1 VAGGIPGWAPLDERT
16 LTGDPAYRPIAEVI
30 REVFRVYRSDGRR
43 FLLAS
48 AAIEIPLALLTAP
61 YLAVSWGVLADT
73 WQRFPT
79 FDVAAG
85 YAIYADPGLGVLG
98 GIAFASPVIGFV
110 LVAAVVAGVVLRPP
124 GEPDSGSAR
133 ADRGLRITIICAA
146 ILGVGAILGL
156 AWSRVMAG
164 WLTRLSARPDPGS
177 VSAVLGLAVLGLEIL
192 VFAAVMLGGYG
203 LVRSGLAI
211 PALVS
216 ESHGIRAAL
225 ARSLELTRRR
235 SMRTALTLTV
245 GLAIVAAANTA
256 FSLSAFALVLAT
268 SSADLSSVALPI
280 AGLFLLTSV
289 VVAPV
294 LPIIAAILYRDFRA
308 AGALGDPA

>member
-1 VAGGIPGWAPLDERT
+1 
-16 LTGDPAYRPIAEVI
+16 
-30 REVFRVYRSDGRR
+30 
-43 FLLAS
+43 
-48 AAIEIPLALLTAP
+48 
-61 YLAVSWGVLADT
+61 
-73 WQRFPT
+73 
-79 FDVAAG
+79 
-85 YAIYADPGLGVLG
+85 
-98 GIAFASPVIGFV
+98 VIGFV
-110 LVAAVVAGVVLRPP
+110 LVTAVVAGVVLRPP
-124 GEPDSGSAR
+124 GEPVSGWAR

-146 ILGVGAILGL
+146 ILGGGAILGL

-164 WLTRLSARPDPGS
+164 WLARLSARPDPGS
-177 VSAVLGLAVLGLEIL
+177 VSALLGLEIL
-192 VFAAVMLGGYG
+192 VFVAVMLGGYG

-268 SSADLSSVALPI
+268 SSADLSGIVLLV
-280 AGLFLLTSV
+280 AGLFLLTSIL
-289 VVAPV
+289 VAPV